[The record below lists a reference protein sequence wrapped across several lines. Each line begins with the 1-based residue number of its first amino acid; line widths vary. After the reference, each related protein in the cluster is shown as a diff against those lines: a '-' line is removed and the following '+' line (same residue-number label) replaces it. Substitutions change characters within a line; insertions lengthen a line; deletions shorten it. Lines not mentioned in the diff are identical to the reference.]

1 MTTDWKNEFESEF
14 GSIITNDRW
23 EEYLNPEIIEF
34 IEKLLDKKDQQRKE
48 EIELIIKYCQCVVEV
63 QQLENH
69 INNK

>member
-1 MTTDWKNEFESEF
+1 MTTEWKNEFESEF